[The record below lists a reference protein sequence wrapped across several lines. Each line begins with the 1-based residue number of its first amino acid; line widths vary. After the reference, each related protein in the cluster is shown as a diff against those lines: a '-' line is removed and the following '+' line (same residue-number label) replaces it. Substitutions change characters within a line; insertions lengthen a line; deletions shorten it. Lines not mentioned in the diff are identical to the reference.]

1 MSTKSSNLFGRLV
14 WIVDLIRRKK
24 KISFQD
30 INKEWLRSGLNF
42 SEDNDLSIRT
52 FHNHCDAIRD
62 IFNIDIVCEKCGQYR
77 YYIENPEDL
86 ANDNFR
92 NWLVDSYATL
102 NQVRAD
108 SRLEGRIIFEDIPSG
123 HDWLTTITEAMH
135 KNSVL
140 RITYQGFGRDYANSF
155 EIEPYCLKVVN
166 RRWYVIARSPY
177 YSERNR
183 KKNQEQGHKELPED
197 VYRVYALDRITNIED
212 TDQTFTMNKRFSIDD
227 FFEGCCGIIVDKE
240 LPTERVVI
248 KAYENG
254 PNYLRTLP
262 LHESQIE
269 LPSNDDEAAYFE
281 YHLKPNFDFYQLLL
295 SQADQIEVVEPESVR
310 EEMHN
315 FAKNILSYYEKEENQ
330 KCKE

>member
-1 MSTKSSNLFGRLV
+1 MGAKSSNLFERLV

-140 RITYQGFGRDYANSF
+140 RITYQSFWRDYANSF

-183 KKNQEQGHKELPED
+183 KKNQEQGHKKLPED

>member
-108 SRLEGRIIFEDIPSG
+108 SQLEGRIIFEDIPSG

-140 RITYQGFGRDYANSF
+140 LITYQGFGRDYANSF
-155 EIEPYCLKVVN
+155 EIEPCCLKVVN

-227 FFEGCCGIIVDKE
+227 FFEGCCGIIVDKK